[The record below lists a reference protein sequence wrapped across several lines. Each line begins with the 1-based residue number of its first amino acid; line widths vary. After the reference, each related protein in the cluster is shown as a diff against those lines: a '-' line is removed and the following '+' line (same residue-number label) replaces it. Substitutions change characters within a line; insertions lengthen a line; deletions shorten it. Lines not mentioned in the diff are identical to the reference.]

1 MWKHP
6 PRLWNNRYAYA
17 LKLSCL
23 KEIDA
28 MAEEVRRRKR
38 RNRTELKTQ
47 TVTREMK
54 RPVSL
59 QQKSGLRL
67 YACEMNVWPC
77 CQIHINTN
85 IHTLRTRCFH
95 LLNDPVIV
103 HSFFQDSQ
111 MINRFI
117 LMIRRCHRVL
127 ENKSTAPWVDI
138 INLFCIGAEHYQ
150 SLTSQWSLQKRKEI
164 KWRTTRD
171 KFLASYI

>member
-1 MWKHP
+1 MQWQRRWGGGKGETEQRHKP
-6 PRLWNNRYAYA
+6 WLERWRGQSACSRRVDWDYTP
-17 LKLSCL
+17 
-23 KEIDA
+23 
-28 MAEEVRRRKR
+28 VRWMCGPAVRS
-38 RNRTELKTQ
+38 TSTQ
-47 TVTREMK
+47 TFTH
-54 RPVSL
+54 S
-59 QQKSGLRL
+59 
-67 YACEMNVWPC
+67 
-77 CQIHINTN
+77 I
-85 IHTLRTRCFH
+85 RTRCFH

>member
-1 MWKHP
+1 MWKHT

-38 RNRTELKTQ
+38 RNRTVLKTQ

-54 RPVSL
+54 RSVSL
-59 QQKSGLRL
+59 QQNWDYTPERWMCGPAVRSTSTQTFTHS
-67 YACEMNVWPC
+67 V
-77 CQIHINTN
+77 
-85 IHTLRTRCFH
+85 RTRCFH

-117 LMIRRCHRVL
+117 LMIRRWHRVL